1 MSAVLW
7 ASFLAKNHALSKIIV
22 ESSAKNQVMDNN
34 DRSIE
39 EAMDSLDQIFHHM
52 HFLMLGLL
60 RLQFYLNRAQEA
72 GEHGKGGKDGKGKG
86 KTNGGKGK
94 GKTKGSD
101 DGKGHKGDG
110 KGASRHLRFKT
121 FGDRS

>member
-1 MSAVLW
+1 MSW
-7 ASFLAKNHALSKIIV
+7 FALTL
-22 ESSAKNQVMDNN
+22 SAKNQVMDNN

-94 GKTKGSD
+94 EKGY
-101 DGKGHKGDG
+101 GKGG
-110 KGASRHLRFKT
+110 SPNLRSIAIAPTLPQEPPF
-121 FGDRS
+121 